1 MRECC
6 GDPHAVRGL
15 PGGTGEEISGGNQ
28 DGVVDGEEFEGL
40 PALKVGGAFT
50 DGNAGAGGQGLEN
63 VSGGCSPCDDCCSL
77 LVVVNEHEALV
88 KETKEVEEDSGGF
101 VESGKESNH
110 VVPEQRVSVGNLKT
124 IAAANSIVEVGVL
137 VDANAGVGNLELE
150 NANCGFSSCNDRS
163 SSLDI
168 GKEHE
173 VLDKEIKEMEDDAAE
188 DSKVEIGMVKAMKEM
203 GEVNGSFVD
212 AEKRSNNLDLEQGI
226 SVENPKAVESCSS
239 LPGKPVGC
247 VCCKRNLVDDKYED
261 LLLSNIERIECSA
274 CKEDILC
281 SNNGNSGRLEPF
293 NSQNDK
299 GLAPSCIV
307 GQKEGVC
314 DVSEENSVSSCIARG
329 LSGVSLDEVTSCFSV
344 EVSSFLQSSALHT
357 AARDHSSDLPLATD
371 CEIKVTD
378 AFNTASTCCSNVKV
392 SRGQVSNGVI
402 GTSKSVPSFAS
413 RRTNPKRAA
422 SLRSIQT
429 DVRSDH
435 LTRNRNNMRK
445 HNKAADLGTLFS
457 NITDK
462 KIEVRRK
469 RSCFQRMTR
478 KSVWGGTSSLVTHF
492 MENDELAV
500 SSFHLAQIQNTNLK
514 ISQNS
519 RPRRKKQMCHGDR
532 NLISP
537 KSECAFLTQTM
548 HLNDQ
553 IYLQSQIPNM
563 VDSQHSIEA
572 NNDAVP
578 NMCRPSHLGISSKRG
593 EADCKPLTDNL
604 ASSERFL
611 RRHGQ
616 QGEKDM
622 ESTLTQDAS
631 LDNMLG
637 ECPGVSSHS
646 GSETLMETTVDKH
659 LVDPE
664 SSPDSDIYNPVVDV
678 GVALIE
684 SGTFQDNV
692 VNQSVIVPKLTVL
705 NGMCAKLLNSCD
717 AIVSPESA
725 SSLEVQLQTENKEE
739 SKFCEASAKAYASS
753 EEHDLIKEKLHELD
767 IQITDVEPVKY
778 VRKKRNGFKE
788 RSHICSDAI
797 KEAKGK
803 DYRGKTY
810 PDNTTNG
817 VEELGCSEGSR
828 KADLGLGVWVLTKQD
843 TVNLQPEDGGLLITD
858 KADAHKLS
866 RSSKKRVG
874 KNKLSLKGSTRS
886 RRPKSHG
893 KKNCTI
899 QRLGKSRKKEN
910 NQTLDV
916 DWEAC
921 GSLKLPPGRACNKS
935 KPKEGTCGL
944 EGQSLPQRRAWVLC
958 DDCHKWRS
966 IPTELADIIG
976 ETNCRWTCKDN
987 TDKAFADCSIPQEKT
1002 NSEINAELEISDASC
1017 DEGVPKP
1024 KSSGFAKSKLAATQP
1039 APWTPIKSNLYL
1051 HRNRKSQTIDETMV
1065 CHCKPPSD
1073 SCLGC
1078 GDQCLNRMLNIECGK
1093 GTCPCG
1099 ELCSNQQFQ
1108 KRKYAKLKWIPCGKK
1123 GFGLQSLQD
1132 VSSGQFIIEYVGE
1145 VLDLGTYEAR
1155 QRYYASRGQKHFYF
1169 MTLNGGEVIDACA
1182 KGNLGRFINHSC
1194 DPNCRTEKWMVNGE
1208 VCIGLFAIRD
1218 IKKGEELTFDYNYV
1232 RVFGAAAKKCVCGS
1246 SVCRGY
1252 IGSDPLDAEVIVQ
1265 DDSDDEILEP
1275 MMAHEENE
1283 KALDID
1289 VSLSYANDVVEK
1301 DSDSSIKNKVQLDD
1315 SPLIIS
1321 ETEAHQQSWDTIC
1334 KSSYDVTPLSITSN
1348 GLDKDTISRSIS
1360 EIQLSE
1366 DHSRNLDDV
1375 HNKETST
1382 VQPSLT
1388 VIDPI
1393 SGTALKSILASNIID
1408 EQQSVSKPYL
1418 AKSSPSNHI
1427 IRKSKLSAK
1436 AKPAQKAK
1444 KSHWR
1449 SGNAQFAGVEN
1460 ELNELLDAD
1469 GGISKRKDATKGYL
1483 KLLFVTAAEGD
1494 NAGGASQSIRDLSL
1508 ILDAL
1513 LKTKSRT
1520 VLMDIINKNGL
1531 QMLHN
1536 IMKQNRSKFNRI
1548 PIIRKLLKVL
1558 EFLALKGILTPE
1570 HINKGPPCSGMESLK
1585 DSLLSLTRHND
1596 IQVHQIARSFRD
1608 KWIPR
1613 TIKRVEPSDRD
1624 EFQLDSQ
1631 RPYPCWFQSSPFN
1644 HHLDQGARDSDAIVC
1659 VSEPMEQ
1666 VTYSGVVD
1674 MPGETCS
1681 LSSTLIDNNTTTRAR
1696 TRKRKSRWDQPL
1708 EYNGPDQQH
1717 LWSSQD
1723 QATEAGSKLFKASF
1737 SELELGS
1744 RTEAQKRNLD
1754 RPNEDGCS
1762 LNGVAGMKNFLQQNM
1777 DDEAPPGF
1785 ESSQKLHQLTSETLV
1800 PRGEVVVGYL
1810 QERYLSHLGV
1820 SYGIPLAFVQ
1830 KLGTS
1835 ELKGDTNRHQFW
1847 QVAPSMP
1854 FHPFPP
1860 LPSYPRGKPNPLTL
1874 TSDSSKNSTVDQG
1887 LNATQVCKLDDG
1899 DSQATDV
1906 PVPSTIGGRPASHLE
1921 APSRDLQI
1929 SERTSWSSNSYGRRL
1944 FRTHRWN
1951 NQKFRRR
1958 WSPWPQEGNDHG
1970 FRGTVRHRDSGR
1982 NFRDERRYWP
1992 RWPQEDSGVSSKQM

>member
-63 VSGGCSPCDDCCSL
+63 VSGGCSPCDNCCSL

-1382 VQPSLT
+1382 
-1388 VIDPI
+1388 
-1393 SGTALKSILASNIID
+1393 
-1408 EQQSVSKPYL
+1408 QSVSKPYL

-1723 QATEAGSKLFKASF
+1723 QAAEAGSKLFKASF